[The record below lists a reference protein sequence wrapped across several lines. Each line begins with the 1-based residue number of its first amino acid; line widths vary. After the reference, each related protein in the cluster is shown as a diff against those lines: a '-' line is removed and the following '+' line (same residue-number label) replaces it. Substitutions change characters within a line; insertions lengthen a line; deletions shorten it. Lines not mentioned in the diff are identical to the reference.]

1 MAKTLDF
8 NTLKRPTLTLVMQ
21 DEKKT
26 RIVLTCP
33 TVDLMEE
40 LRDSLPELEPVLSSS
55 DRDGIEAIYDLTA
68 RLVNCNRSFIQVTG
82 VELREKYGMGLD
94 DLIVFYQ
101 TYVGFIAEINDA
113 KN

>member
-1 MAKTLDF
+1 MSKTLDF

-21 DEKKT
+21 DEDKT

-33 TVDLMEE
+33 SVDLMEE
-40 LRDSLPELEPVLSSS
+40 LRDSLPELEPVLSAG
-55 DRDGIEAIYDLTA
+55 DREGIEAIYDLTA
-68 RLVNCNRSFIQVTG
+68 RLVNCNRSFIKVTG
-82 VELREKYGMGLD
+82 ADLREKYGMGLE

-101 TYVGFIAEINDA
+101 AYVSFIGEINET